1 MLPILVAITASAS
14 LRLALLQV
22 RTLKVQM
29 PNQSRI
35 ETTLLVRELPYPYGR
50 TIASGRCR
58 GPAVEV
64 IKKLLHLP
72 ASFPDITI
80 HLPHRAAGLGA
91 VELARVAPECQ
102 LKAFARLERL
112 NSSTV
117 DAMEG
122 PLMECRGALS
132 ASLGVPHVSL
142 VRRSSWRQTTGFGRK
157 IGDSGRPGHMGDGD
171 RNKSF
176 RLRTNLFP
184 TSTLSNK
191 HAADPRAGL
200 CRRCGQKEEMA
211 FHIL

>member
-1 MLPILVAITASAS
+1 M
-14 LRLALLQV
+14 RQ
-22 RTLKVQM
+22 
-29 PNQSRI
+29 
-35 ETTLLVRELPYPYGR
+35 
-50 TIASGRCR
+50 
-58 GPAVEV
+58 V
-64 IKKLLHLP
+64 IKKLLQLP

-80 HLPHRAAGLGA
+80 RLPHRAGGLGA
-91 VELARVAPECQ
+91 LELARVAAECQ

-117 DAMEG
+117 DAVLEG

-132 ASLGVPHVSL
+132 ASLGVPHISL
-142 VRRSSWRQTTGFGRK
+142 VRRSSLRQTTGFGRN

-171 RNKSF
+171 KIKSF